1 MQLKSTLKQL
11 IKNNPLYKDFIRPMR
26 IRFKEKAL
34 AKLDDESYFIKRHK
48 KIFGYTP
55 DFKNPQTFNEKII
68 HRILFDRNPIYTAL
82 ADKLKARI
90 YIATTLQHFDTAQ
103 IHKPLMKKSF
113 TESYLI
119 GIQYTQP

>member
-1 MQLKSTLKQL
+1 M
-11 IKNNPLYKDFIRPMR
+11 KNT
-26 IRFKEKAL
+26 
-34 AKLDDESYFIKRHK
+34 SYTDIK

-90 YIATTLQHFDTAQ
+90 ILPPHYNTLIQLTTHKIILFTILLILRGGGGNLIA
-103 IHKPLMKKSF
+103 
-113 TESYLI
+113 
-119 GIQYTQP
+119 

>member
-1 MQLKSTLKQL
+1 MGLRKL
-11 IKNNPLYKDFIRPMR
+11 IRKTSWYKNYQAK
-26 IRFKEKAL
+26 KESKMS
-34 AKLDDESYFIKRHK
+34 DEEYFIYRHK

-90 YIATTLQHFDTAQ
+90 YIATTLQHFNPTHNTQDNT
-103 IHKPLMKKSF
+103 I
-113 TESYLI
+113 
-119 GIQYTQP
+119 YTTGGGANIA

>member
-11 IKNNPLYKDFIRPMR
+11 VKNNPLYKDFIRPMR
-26 IRFKEKAL
+26 VRFKEKAL

-55 DFKNPQTFNEKII
+55 DFRNPQTFNEKII
-68 HRILFDRNPIYTAL
+68 HRILFDRNQIYTAL

-90 YIATTLQHFDTAQ
+90 YIATTLQHFDTA
-103 IHKPLMKKSF
+103 
-113 TESYLI
+113 YN
-119 GIQYTQP
+119 TQDNIAYAAGGGATL

>member
-1 MQLKSTLKQL
+1 MGLRKL
-11 IKNNPLYKDFIRPMR
+11 IRKTSWYKNYQAR
-26 IRFKEKAL
+26 KESKMS
-34 AKLDDESYFIKRHK
+34 DEEYFIYRHK

-90 YIATTLQHFDTAQ
+90 YIATILKDFHANNTLDSNKDSNTLVSHTNHITHITTGGGGQ
-103 IHKPLMKKSF
+103 I
-113 TESYLI
+113 
-119 GIQYTQP
+119 